1 MTTYPTF
8 AATNRSNL
16 RIIPEA
22 NGQWGQTPTTG
33 TTRELLVT
41 SHTMSTKKNTTK
53 SNQIR
58 DDRMVS
64 DIIETEMM
72 SDGSLHFEFQAGGM
86 DDLLQGFVQ
95 GTWTRPMT
103 MDFWAGTAV
112 SWASSSTV
120 TIVGLGDLTGYFTA
134 GRRMKTNGFVNPV
147 NNGFFQVAS
156 VAYVAPTF
164 TVTFATS
171 TGAAEGGNIHSMI
184 ADAND
189 VIVLKNT
196 AIRAGTTGAA
206 AFDSN
211 TTNAFASAI
220 TAGQLLSGQK
230 IHVDGLGYE
239 VGSFA
244 FTAVGVVGTTCT
256 VNDGVNSFTFTAGT
270 DFAIGTTNA
279 TSATNL
285 ALAINQARVFGVG
298 GSPGVAP
305 TFLNIN
311 AVAATGTVTVTDLN
325 GAGGTLSKTE
335 PLSGT
340 NVTLV
345 AFTGGANSEHGV
357 FTIVSVANDVLTVTP
372 APATN
377 ANAGSMPVTIRGSML
392 RNPSASVNIIPQ
404 SYSIESFYQDVGHGF
419 KQDGMMPS
427 AFTLDANA
435 SAVMTASVDFMGR
448 ATSTLNSTLLG
459 ASPYTV
465 LNPVTT
471 EIMNATTDVGQ
482 LLKNGVAL
490 STAVKQIKVDG
501 KAQLRNQMAVS
512 SKFPVGIGTGRFELT
527 GTASVY
533 FADLQMFND
542 FLLHNT
548 VSLAW
553 NFFDSQLRNYYFT
566 IPTLKF
572 TADPI
577 NVRGID
583 ADVME
588 EISWE
593 AFRDPITACQIQI
606 DRFSSLLPVLG

>member
-120 TIVGLGDLTGYFTA
+120 TIVGLGDLTGYFTV
-134 GRRMKTNGFVNPV
+134 GRRMKTDGFVSPV
-147 NNGFFQVAS
+147 NNGFFQVSS
-156 VAYVAPTF
+156 VAYAAPTF

-171 TGAAEGGNIHSMI
+171 TGVAEGGNIHSII

-196 AIRAGTTGAA
+196 AIRAGTAGAP

-211 TTNAFASAI
+211 TTNAFSSAI
-220 TAGQLLSGQK
+220 TAGQLVSGQK
-230 IHVDGLGYE
+230 IHVDGLGY
-239 VGSFA
+239 G
-244 FTAVGVVGTTCT
+244 VGTFTFSAVAVALDSVT
-256 VNDGVNSFTFTAGT
+256 VNDGVNAYTFVAGA
-270 DFAIGTTNA
+270 DFAVGTTA
-279 TSATNL
+279 TTTATNL
-285 ALAINQARVFGVG
+285 TLAINQARVFGVG

-305 TFLNIN
+305 TFLRVN
-311 AVAATGTVTVTDLN
+311 AVSAVGVVTVTNLN
-325 GAGGTLSKTE
+325 GVGGSLAKIVDSTTVDTVVTFAGG
-335 PLSGT
+335 
-340 NVTLV
+340 V
-345 AFTGGANSEHGV
+345 NSEHGI
-357 FTIVSVANDVLTVTP
+357 FTIVSAANDVLTVTP

-377 ANAGSMPVTIRGSML
+377 ANAGSLPVTIRGSML

-448 ATSTLNSTLLG
+448 ATTTLNSTLLG
-459 ASPYTV
+459 ASPYVV

-482 LLKNGVAL
+482 ILKNGVAL
-490 STAVKQIKVDG
+490 STAVKQIKLDG

-512 SKFPVGIGTGRFELT
+512 SKFPVGIGTGRMEIT

-533 FADLQMFND
+533 FADLQMFNN
-542 FLLHNT
+542 FLNHDT

-553 NFFDSQLRNYYFT
+553 NFFDSQLRTYYFT
-566 IPTLKF
+566 IPALKF
-572 TADPI
+572 TADPV

-583 ADVME
+583 ADIME
-588 EISWE
+588 DLVWE
-593 AFRDPITACQIQI
+593 AFRDPITQCQIQL